1 MTFIKERV
9 ILNLRGGLLMTETNT
24 AKALSWL
31 AKELEKGDNC
41 TESYSAEQVRVMLK
55 L

>member
-1 MTFIKERV
+1 
-9 ILNLRGGLLMTETNT
+9 MTETN
-24 AKALSWL
+24 KDIALSWL
-31 AKELEKGDNC
+31 AIELEKGDNF